1 MAISLADIKN
11 KRKKIDT
18 ITNNIVDV
26 ESPTVTSPK
35 RTINIAD
42 VKSGKVKLT
51 SIIEEQDNIGG
62 QELANKIM
70 GIVKDTAKTTSDAL
84 TTKQNKVENNIPKQK
99 TQEEILS
106 DLKNS
111 NTNQINQEGYT
122 DTGKKF
128 GDYYYHEYKT
138 KGQYK
143 IYSKDNQ
150 YYYYDEQNKK
160 YVPFT
165 GRESWMT
172 TKEDDE
178 KAYQEAV
185 KAGYKDNSIKDKDG
199 NYLSMENQLK
209 LDTTDLTDEERK
221 QYTEDLF
228 RQQKNKEEENAVQY
242 GGPGLKGS
250 ISELQRMGKNIQ
262 ENLIEPIGRSA
273 ENYQYGELN
282 RQLGLEAYKEMM
294 GEKNNLKEVQGK
306 LYKYQKF
313 NEDIISSQNIIDQNT
328 QNLPNQVSGMVEGIK
343 GAGVLGTLGAI
354 GGGLVGAVTT
364 KTPQGA
370 LVGAEKGA
378 KLLGGAGYT
387 GAQAKS
393 TYELEAGY
401 AYQAMIEMGV
411 PKEIAK
417 EEAQKVGTTNAVI
430 ESGETLLDMIT
441 MGKASQITS
450 KIGEGLA
457 KKYGLE
463 TVRNWAKKGVGSY
476 LTNIASEGAE
486 EALQEYSSIQGEKR
500 ATKKAGIQ
508 RDDSADL
515 ERIKS
520 SAIAGAFGGAVGGAV
535 TRPAGIITNRA
546 TNNIINNVSNKVS
559 KNRSTSA
566 LTQSPITN
574 NQNNLNST
582 TQSSIESTVNSFNLG
597 KNIQTEKTD
606 QTLKQS
612 AKKYNIDINNDTIK
626 SIDKTLSQR
635 GIKAKFDNSVFIN
648 SNENAFWQVNKDGS
662 REVVFNPNAQTNDVL
677 ENVAIHELYHDIS
690 NSKNGQQLQK
700 ELLDFAK
707 TKEGYDE
714 ARQSLE
720 QLYSSKYDPN
730 SDQFKTLVDEEA
742 VASIL
747 GEKLGNQEFV
757 SSLTVEK
764 PSVAK
769 SVYNW
774 VVDKLNKLNKLTG
787 YKSEKLF
794 WKDIKNKFDSAYR
807 DNTVN
812 RNTFNKLFSIQTD
825 SNGNQFVNVDTDQ
838 HLFDGKSIS
847 EQNKIAKKYI
857 LDNFRKNGL
866 MINDSYINVTSK
878 TANEYT
884 HPRNQLPMGTK
895 SAKMRSSTEL
905 DNLLKISKYQYSR
918 KDDGRHPFA
927 KDGWDYYETIF
938 NVDGKMFKGLI
949 NIGKSGNKKTLYD
962 ITQIKRISQNR
973 STSANAFTT
982 SLANSTTNNISDSKQ
997 NVKSDTKYSMQNS
1010 EINAQDVDK
1019 AREKFR
1025 NYVDK
1030 NGFDETAKELQRKY
1044 NRLQTE
1050 YHKQTTN
1057 VNTTTNT
1064 KDTLS
1069 KSVDDIVSDVKN
1081 TMRQDVIDEQYI
1093 DELVFSSKYYKDNYI
1108 DAEEANLNKL
1118 GMTEEEADNHNQK
1131 LYDKVFG
1138 KVEEKL
1144 QKEGISRRYDK
1155 KHDRNVYDT
1164 QELAKKGYDEL
1175 LDYLDDKN
1183 VNYEVSKSTEAG
1195 YVPSIYIKDTDGN
1208 TIYRIANHDN
1218 GRIDDFDM
1226 TYNDAYNTLF
1236 SDKDY
1241 ANWKENIIPKIEK
1254 EIGSLNNQDT
1264 KYSLSNTDNMGRRL
1278 SKEQQEFFKDSKVRD
1293 ENGNLQ
1299 VMYHGTKNGGFT
1311 VFDINKSKSS
1321 GNYGT
1326 GFYFASTKSYSS
1338 DYVDN
1343 SSNSK
1348 MYEVY
1353 LNITEPVDA
1362 INKSRTLSN
1371 EQVRKLVETVAK
1383 NEDYGIE
1390 NYGYNATVDSVTNDL
1405 IQHNNDFEILLD
1417 LNIASVGDFVKL
1429 VELSNKVLG
1438 TTFDGIITP
1447 TETIAFYP
1455 EQIKNVDNL
1464 NPTNNEDI
1472 RYSQNNNEWQNFV
1485 DKNFKN
1491 EGTGHTLSQV
1501 KTNRTLNPAEIANL
1515 TKEDA
1520 STTPKLPNVPA
1531 QKGDKQS
1538 KFTKNI
1544 AEKTKMLTEE
1554 NRMKLS
1560 TEDDISYYKG
1570 ITNKQSLDEAY
1581 SRLNDGGSGETLSWL
1596 SRNSFD
1602 KNGKLKQKPTA
1613 TDVAEGWILL
1623 KQYQDA
1629 GDYDSMV
1636 QVAKVMRQM
1645 GTEAGQAVQA
1655 YNIMSRLTPE
1665 GMVKYAQSE
1674 LDEAYN
1680 RMIKNKTKQWIDK
1693 NRDKFTLTPDETAY
1707 IVDKIKEASQLP
1719 DGYDKKVKLAQIQSL
1734 ISNKLPP
1741 ARGAGIKAW
1750 MRISM
1755 LFNAKTQIRNIMG
1768 NAVITPVNAIS
1779 DTFSAL
1785 VDRQVAK
1792 KTGVRTT
1799 GVPNVKNY
1807 AKGFKK
1813 GLYESYNDFKLDI
1826 NTRDMQG
1833 NRFEIGE
1840 GKSFSNRNKIGKALN
1855 QTDRVLS
1862 FMLDAGDRPFYEATF
1877 INSINNQ
1884 KILNNTDT
1892 VTQDMIDIATTEALQ
1907 RTWQDNNEYTKFV
1920 LNTRRGLNKAN
1931 IKGYGIGD
1939 ALIPFAKTPAN
1950 LTKALV
1956 DYSPAGLVTTLVE
1969 GNKLKNAIETGSF
1982 TPQMQHKFVQNL
1994 GKATAGS
2001 LLYMLG
2007 YVLTKNGI
2015 TTGANDDDKD
2025 IADFMKNTLGIQPYS
2040 IRIGNHSFTYD
2051 WAQPVAAPFAITAD
2065 LQKKSEETDVLNKI
2079 LSTIDTGANL
2089 ILQQSFMESIQNVL
2103 TNSDGV
2109 TSGIMQ
2115 QVLDLPSR
2123 AVPTFIKQINDMID
2137 TTQRTS
2143 YESDEPIE
2151 TAKNKVKNK
2160 IPGLSKDLAPSRD
2173 SLGREIKKYGGDV
2186 NIFNVFFNPA
2196 NTSKGKVSESAKEIY
2211 KIYQETGDKTIM
2223 PRVAPYSI
2231 MNGGEKVSLTSKER
2245 SEFQKI
2251 SGQIVEKNVKEL
2263 VKTSK
2268 YKKLDDSYK
2277 AEAIKGI
2284 VDYSYNYAKSEIL
2297 DQPISR
2303 NFKKAY
2309 EYTQKGGALYDF
2321 YADKVYKNSKEK

>member
-11 KRKKIDT
+11 KRKKIDP

-84 TTKQNKVENNIPKQK
+84 KVEKSKVNTELPKQSAINKTVNTPNEFNKKESKSTRYNPINQQKKAKVGDKTPVNFDISKYKDKSKQEDTTKIKYKDGKPVRVKNEEEGLLPTIHNGLIMLGKGALGLGESIVDTGLQIGTSKYNPFMYLLDESTRKDSQK
-99 TQEEILS
+99 LAKEMIKEDATGILMDKLGYNQILS
-106 DLKNS
+106 NGKTLQEQLDSKSFVKSDNFSGQVLESVGNMLPSIMLGGLGTGSAGASTLMGINSYGSGIDEAYNEGANRKEANLYGLGSAALETATEYITGGVPGISKFSKIGLDNVAEAGLK
-111 NTNQINQEGYT
+111 
-122 DTGKKF
+122 
-128 GDYYYHEYKT
+128 
-138 KGQYK
+138 K
-143 IYSKDNQ
+143 IP
-150 YYYYDEQNKK
+150 NKIA
-160 YVPFT
+160 
-165 GRESWMT
+165 REAT
-172 TKEDDE
+172 RI
-178 KAYQEAV
+178 
-185 KAGYKDNSIKDKDG
+185 GYK
-199 NYLSMENQLK
+199 
-209 LDTTDLTDEERK
+209 
-221 QYTEDLF
+221 
-228 RQQKNKEEENAVQY
+228 AV
-242 GGPGLKGS
+242 G
-250 ISELQRMGKNIQ
+250 
-262 ENLIEPIGRSA
+262 
-273 ENYQYGELN
+273 
-282 RQLGLEAYKEMM
+282 
-294 GEKNNLKEVQGK
+294 
-306 LYKYQKF
+306 
-313 NEDIISSQNIIDQNT
+313 
-328 QNLPNQVSGMVEGIK
+328 EGIEE
-343 GAGVLGTLGAI
+343 GV
-354 GGGLVGAVTT
+354 
-364 KTPQGA
+364 
-370 LVGAEKGA
+370 
-378 KLLGGAGYT
+378 
-387 GAQAKS
+387 S
-393 TYELEAGY
+393 
-401 AYQAMIEMGV
+401 
-411 PKEIAK
+411 EIAK
-417 EEAQKVGTTNAVI
+417 PYLKNA
-430 ESGETLLDMIT
+430 TY
-441 MGKASQITS
+441 S
-450 KIGEGLA
+450 K
-457 KKYGLE
+457 
-463 TVRNWAKKGVGSY
+463 
-476 LTNIASEGAE
+476 
-486 EALQEYSSIQGEKR
+486 GEKIDWNQVKN
-500 ATKKAGIQ
+500 ATLMGATSGLILNSPADFYNMNQAIKEQVNTKRNRVNENVQTI
-508 RDDSADL
+508 DSNENAPIYSQDSL
-515 ERIKS
+515 
-520 SAIAGAFGGAVGGAV
+520 V
-535 TRPAGIITNRA
+535 
-546 TNNIINNVSNKVS
+546 NNPKINNQASD
-559 KNRSTSA
+559 
-566 LTQSPITN
+566 ID
-574 NQNNLNST
+574 
-582 TQSSIESTVNSFNLG
+582 F
-597 KNIQTEKTD
+597 
-606 QTLKQS
+606 KQS
-612 AKKYNIDINNDTIK
+612 ARNYNIDVNNETIN

-747 GEKLGNQEFV
+747 GKKLGNQEFV
-757 SSLTVEK
+757 NSLTVEK

-794 WKDIKNKFDSAYR
+794 WKDVKNKFDSAYR
-807 DNTVN
+807 NKEQYIGNSNNRTRFHINQNLSKNIDNVLTNIKERNPVKLRDYTPDVLVKNGIKNLPMYENPSHIRKNILTKEEAKNIGLSVN
-812 RNTFNKLFSIQTD
+812 SKDHYHGLGKEIYIKAIDSLDDPRVIFKNKNNKDYLILTMVKDKNNNNVIVPIEIETKTDVNKVSID
-825 SNGNQFVNVDTDQ
+825 INRV
-838 HLFDGKSIS
+838 KSIYGYNKTFPNLNQYIKYNIKNS
-847 EQNKIAKKYI
+847 SLVKIYEQKKQSTNIASQSA
-857 LDNFRKNGL
+857 F
-866 MINDSYINVTSK
+866 SK
-878 TANEYT
+878 
-884 HPRNQLPMGTK
+884 
-895 SAKMRSSTEL
+895 
-905 DNLLKISKYQYSR
+905 
-918 KDDGRHPFA
+918 
-927 KDGWDYYETIF
+927 
-938 NVDGKMFKGLI
+938 
-949 NIGKSGNKKTLYD
+949 
-962 ITQIKRISQNR
+962 
-973 STSANAFTT
+973 
-982 SLANSTTNNISDSKQ
+982 NNISDSNQ
-997 NVKSDTKYSMQNS
+997 NVKSDTRYSMQHS
-1010 EINAQDVDK
+1010 EINA
-1019 AREKFR
+1019 
-1025 NYVDK
+1025 
-1030 NGFDETAKELQRKY
+1030 
-1044 NRLQTE
+1044 
-1050 YHKQTTN
+1050 
-1057 VNTTTNT
+1057 
-1064 KDTLS
+1064 
-1069 KSVDDIVSDVKN
+1069 
-1081 TMRQDVIDEQYI
+1081 
-1093 DELVFSSKYYKDNYI
+1093 
-1108 DAEEANLNKL
+1108 
-1118 GMTEEEADNHNQK
+1118 
-1131 LYDKVFG
+1131 
-1138 KVEEKL
+1138 
-1144 QKEGISRRYDK
+1144 
-1155 KHDRNVYDT
+1155 
-1164 QELAKKGYDEL
+1164 
-1175 LDYLDDKN
+1175 
-1183 VNYEVSKSTEAG
+1183 
-1195 YVPSIYIKDTDGN
+1195 
-1208 TIYRIANHDN
+1208 
-1218 GRIDDFDM
+1218 
-1226 TYNDAYNTLF
+1226 
-1236 SDKDY
+1236 
-1241 ANWKENIIPKIEK
+1241 
-1254 EIGSLNNQDT
+1254 
-1264 KYSLSNTDNMGRRL
+1264 
-1278 SKEQQEFFKDSKVRD
+1278 
-1293 ENGNLQ
+1293 
-1299 VMYHGTKNGGFT
+1299 
-1311 VFDINKSKSS
+1311 
-1321 GNYGT
+1321 
-1326 GFYFASTKSYSS
+1326 
-1338 DYVDN
+1338 
-1343 SSNSK
+1343 
-1348 MYEVY
+1348 
-1353 LNITEPVDA
+1353 
-1362 INKSRTLSN
+1362 
-1371 EQVRKLVETVAK
+1371 
-1383 NEDYGIE
+1383 
-1390 NYGYNATVDSVTNDL
+1390 
-1405 IQHNNDFEILLD
+1405 
-1417 LNIASVGDFVKL
+1417 
-1429 VELSNKVLG
+1429 
-1438 TTFDGIITP
+1438 
-1447 TETIAFYP
+1447 
-1455 EQIKNVDNL
+1455 
-1464 NPTNNEDI
+1464 
-1472 RYSQNNNEWQNFV
+1472 QNNNEWQNFV

-1501 KTNRTLNPAEIANL
+1501 KTNRTLNPTEIANL

-1544 AEKTKMLTEE
+1544 TEKTKMLTEE

-1560 TEDDISYYKG
+1560 TEDDVSYYKG

-1581 SRLNDGGSGETLSWL
+1581 SRLTDGGSGETLSWL

-1680 RMIKNKTKQWIDK
+1680 RMVKNKTKQWIDK

-1969 GNKLKNAIETGSF
+1969 GKKLKNAIETGSF

-2007 YVLTKNGI
+2007 YVLAKNGI

-2051 WAQPVAAPFAITAD
+2051 WAQPVSAPFAIMAD
-2065 LQKKSEETDVLNKI
+2065 LQKKSEETDTLNKI

-2186 NIFNVFFNPA
+2186 NVFNVFFNPA

-2263 VKTSK
+2263 AKTSK

-2297 DQPISR
+2297 DQPISQ

-2321 YADKVYKNSKEK
+2321 YADKVYKKSKEK

>member
-1 MAISLADIKN
+1 MVKDKNNNNVIVPIEIETKTDVNKVSIDINRVKSIYGYNKTFPNLNQYIKYNIKN
-11 KRKKIDT
+11 SSL
-18 ITNNIVDV
+18 V
-26 ESPTVTSPK
+26 
-35 RTINIAD
+35 
-42 VKSGKVKLT
+42 
-51 SIIEEQDNIGG
+51 
-62 QELANKIM
+62 
-70 GIVKDTAKTTSDAL
+70 
-84 TTKQNKVENNIPKQK
+84 
-99 TQEEILS
+99 
-106 DLKNS
+106 
-111 NTNQINQEGYT
+111 
-122 DTGKKF
+122 
-128 GDYYYHEYKT
+128 
-138 KGQYK
+138 K
-143 IYSKDNQ
+143 IY
-150 YYYYDEQNKK
+150 EQKK
-160 YVPFT
+160 Q
-165 GRESWMT
+165 S
-172 TKEDDE
+172 
-178 KAYQEAV
+178 
-185 KAGYKDNSIKDKDG
+185 
-199 NYLSMENQLK
+199 
-209 LDTTDLTDEERK
+209 
-221 QYTEDLF
+221 
-228 RQQKNKEEENAVQY
+228 
-242 GGPGLKGS
+242 
-250 ISELQRMGKNIQ
+250 
-262 ENLIEPIGRSA
+262 
-273 ENYQYGELN
+273 
-282 RQLGLEAYKEMM
+282 
-294 GEKNNLKEVQGK
+294 
-306 LYKYQKF
+306 
-313 NEDIISSQNIIDQNT
+313 
-328 QNLPNQVSGMVEGIK
+328 
-343 GAGVLGTLGAI
+343 
-354 GGGLVGAVTT
+354 
-364 KTPQGA
+364 
-370 LVGAEKGA
+370 
-378 KLLGGAGYT
+378 
-387 GAQAKS
+387 
-393 TYELEAGY
+393 
-401 AYQAMIEMGV
+401 
-411 PKEIAK
+411 
-417 EEAQKVGTTNAVI
+417 
-430 ESGETLLDMIT
+430 
-441 MGKASQITS
+441 
-450 KIGEGLA
+450 
-457 KKYGLE
+457 
-463 TVRNWAKKGVGSY
+463 
-476 LTNIASEGAE
+476 TNIAS
-486 EALQEYSSIQGEKR
+486 
-500 ATKKAGIQ
+500 
-508 RDDSADL
+508 
-515 ERIKS
+515 
-520 SAIAGAFGGAVGGAV
+520 
-535 TRPAGIITNRA
+535 
-546 TNNIINNVSNKVS
+546 
-559 KNRSTSA
+559 
-566 LTQSPITN
+566 
-574 NQNNLNST
+574 
-582 TQSSIESTVNSFNLG
+582 
-597 KNIQTEKTD
+597 
-606 QTLKQS
+606 QS
-612 AKKYNIDINNDTIK
+612 A
-626 SIDKTLSQR
+626 
-635 GIKAKFDNSVFIN
+635 F
-648 SNENAFWQVNKDGS
+648 
-662 REVVFNPNAQTNDVL
+662 
-677 ENVAIHELYHDIS
+677 
-690 NSKNGQQLQK
+690 SK
-700 ELLDFAK
+700 
-707 TKEGYDE
+707 
-714 ARQSLE
+714 
-720 QLYSSKYDPN
+720 
-730 SDQFKTLVDEEA
+730 
-742 VASIL
+742 
-747 GEKLGNQEFV
+747 
-757 SSLTVEK
+757 
-764 PSVAK
+764 
-769 SVYNW
+769 
-774 VVDKLNKLNKLTG
+774 
-787 YKSEKLF
+787 
-794 WKDIKNKFDSAYR
+794 
-807 DNTVN
+807 
-812 RNTFNKLFSIQTD
+812 
-825 SNGNQFVNVDTDQ
+825 
-838 HLFDGKSIS
+838 
-847 EQNKIAKKYI
+847 
-857 LDNFRKNGL
+857 
-866 MINDSYINVTSK
+866 
-878 TANEYT
+878 
-884 HPRNQLPMGTK
+884 
-895 SAKMRSSTEL
+895 
-905 DNLLKISKYQYSR
+905 
-918 KDDGRHPFA
+918 
-927 KDGWDYYETIF
+927 
-938 NVDGKMFKGLI
+938 
-949 NIGKSGNKKTLYD
+949 
-962 ITQIKRISQNR
+962 
-973 STSANAFTT
+973 
-982 SLANSTTNNISDSKQ
+982 NNISDSKQ

-1064 KDTLS
+1064 KNTLS
-1069 KSVDDIVSDVKN
+1069 KSVDDIVSDIEN
-1081 TMRQDVIDEQYI
+1081 TMKQDVIDEQYI

-1144 QKEGISRRYDK
+1144 QKEGISRRYDT

-1164 QELAKKGYDEL
+1164 QELAKKGYNEL

-1218 GRIDDFDM
+1218 GYVDDFDM
-1226 TYNDAYNTLF
+1226 VYNDAYNTLF
-1236 SDKDY
+1236 NDKDY
-1241 ANWKENIIPKIEK
+1241 ANWKEKIVPKIEK
-1254 EIGSLNNQDT
+1254 EIGKIS
-1264 KYSLSNTDNMGRRL
+1264 R
-1278 SKEQQEFFKDSKVRD
+1278 KE
-1293 ENGNLQ
+1293 L
-1299 VMYHGTKNGGFT
+1299 
-1311 VFDINKSKSS
+1311 
-1321 GNYGT
+1321 
-1326 GFYFASTKSYSS
+1326 
-1338 DYVDN
+1338 DN
-1343 SSNSK
+1343 SSFSFNK
-1348 MYEVY
+1348 
-1353 LNITEPVDA
+1353 NIKRYDDLLKTNYIEYFRKDNGDVRVNLMDSNNNIVNQLDLVTTTDA
-1362 INKSRTLSN
+1362 IKQFGERLGNQLYNYATDNNQRIDIGNDINNLGLDTDYFMNHRPTESGITADNLINQNVESPMPKDVYDHPEYYFQMNEKYSKESMNAIRKVRGNPDAEITIYRATPGNKINIGDWITLSKTYA
-1371 EQVRKLVETVAK
+1371 E
-1383 NEDYGIE
+1383 
-1390 NYGYNATVDSVTNDL
+1390 
-1405 IQHNNDFEILLD
+1405 QHNQSQFNGKA
-1417 LNIASVGDFVKL
+1417 NIIEKKVKAKDVQFAGDDINEFGYFPN
-1429 VELSNKVLG
+1429 NK
-1438 TTFDGIITP
+1438 
-1447 TETIAFYP
+1447 
-1455 EQIKNVDNL
+1455 K
-1464 NPTNNEDI
+1464 
-1472 RYSQNNNEWQNFV
+1472 YSQNNNEWQTFV
-1485 DKNFKN
+1485 DENFKN

-1501 KTNRTLNPAEIANL
+1501 KTNRTLNPTEIANL

-1520 STTPKLPNVPA
+1520 STTPKLPNAPV

-1544 AEKTKMLTEE
+1544 AEKTKMLTKE

-1560 TEDDISYYKG
+1560 TEDDVSYYKG

-1680 RMIKNKTKQWIDK
+1680 RMVKNKTKQWIDK

-1969 GNKLKNAIETGSF
+1969 GKKLKNAIETGSF

-2007 YVLTKNGI
+2007 YVLAKNGI

-2051 WAQPVAAPFAITAD
+2051 WAQPVSAPFAIMAD
-2065 LQKKSEETDVLNKI
+2065 LQKKSEETDTLNKI

-2109 TSGIMQ
+2109 VSGITQ

-2123 AVPTFIKQINDMID
+2123 AVPTFIKQINDKID

-2263 VKTSK
+2263 AKTSK

-2297 DQPISR
+2297 DQPISK

>member
-1 MAISLADIKN
+1 MAVINILDIKN
-11 KRKKIDT
+11 KRKKIDP

-199 NYLSMENQLK
+199 NYLSIENQLK
-209 LDTTDLTDEERK
+209 LDTTDLTNEERK

-294 GEKNNLKEVQGK
+294 GEKNNLKEIQDK

-566 LTQSPITN
+566 STQSPIVS
-574 NQNNLNST
+574 NQNNLKDV
-582 TQSSIESTVNSFNLG
+582 TQSSIANTVNSFNLG
-597 KNIQTEKTD
+597 KNIQTVKTN
-606 QTLKQS
+606 QTFKQS
-612 AKKYNIDINNDTIK
+612 ARNYNIDVNNETIN
-626 SIDKTLSQR
+626 SIDKMLSQR
-635 GIKAKFDNSVFIN
+635 GIKARFDSNAFIG
-648 SNENAFWQVNKDGS
+648 SNENAFWQLNKDGS
-662 REVVFNPNAQTNDVL
+662 RKVVFNPNAKTNDLL
-677 ENVAIHELYHDIS
+677 ENVAVHELYHDIFK
-690 NSKNGQQLQK
+690 SKDGQNIK
-700 ELLDFAK
+700 DELLDFAK
-707 TKEGYDE
+707 TKEGYNE
-714 ARQSLE
+714 ARKSLE
-720 QLYSSKYDPN
+720 QLYSNKYDPN
-730 SDQFKTLVDEEA
+730 SDEFNAFIDEEA

-747 GEKLGNQEFV
+747 GKKLGNQEFV

-807 DNTVN
+807 NKEQYIGNSNNRTRFHINQNLSKNIDNVLTNIKERNPVKLRDYTPDVLVKNGIKNLPMYENPSHIRKNILKKEEAKNIGLSVN
-812 RNTFNKLFSIQTD
+812 SKDHYHGLGKEIYIKAIDSLDDPRVIFKNKNNKDYLILTMVKDKNNNNVIVPIEIETKTDVNKVSID
-825 SNGNQFVNVDTDQ
+825 INRV
-838 HLFDGKSIS
+838 KSIYGYNKTFPNLNQYIKYNIKNS
-847 EQNKIAKKYI
+847 SLVKIYEQKKQSTNIASQSA
-857 LDNFRKNGL
+857 F
-866 MINDSYINVTSK
+866 SK
-878 TANEYT
+878 
-884 HPRNQLPMGTK
+884 
-895 SAKMRSSTEL
+895 
-905 DNLLKISKYQYSR
+905 
-918 KDDGRHPFA
+918 
-927 KDGWDYYETIF
+927 
-938 NVDGKMFKGLI
+938 
-949 NIGKSGNKKTLYD
+949 
-962 ITQIKRISQNR
+962 
-973 STSANAFTT
+973 
-982 SLANSTTNNISDSKQ
+982 NNISDSNQ
-997 NVKSDTKYSMQNS
+997 NVKSDTRYSMQHS
-1010 EINAQDVDK
+1010 EINA
-1019 AREKFR
+1019 
-1025 NYVDK
+1025 
-1030 NGFDETAKELQRKY
+1030 
-1044 NRLQTE
+1044 
-1050 YHKQTTN
+1050 
-1057 VNTTTNT
+1057 
-1064 KDTLS
+1064 
-1069 KSVDDIVSDVKN
+1069 
-1081 TMRQDVIDEQYI
+1081 
-1093 DELVFSSKYYKDNYI
+1093 
-1108 DAEEANLNKL
+1108 
-1118 GMTEEEADNHNQK
+1118 
-1131 LYDKVFG
+1131 
-1138 KVEEKL
+1138 
-1144 QKEGISRRYDK
+1144 
-1155 KHDRNVYDT
+1155 
-1164 QELAKKGYDEL
+1164 
-1175 LDYLDDKN
+1175 
-1183 VNYEVSKSTEAG
+1183 
-1195 YVPSIYIKDTDGN
+1195 
-1208 TIYRIANHDN
+1208 
-1218 GRIDDFDM
+1218 
-1226 TYNDAYNTLF
+1226 
-1236 SDKDY
+1236 
-1241 ANWKENIIPKIEK
+1241 
-1254 EIGSLNNQDT
+1254 
-1264 KYSLSNTDNMGRRL
+1264 
-1278 SKEQQEFFKDSKVRD
+1278 
-1293 ENGNLQ
+1293 
-1299 VMYHGTKNGGFT
+1299 
-1311 VFDINKSKSS
+1311 
-1321 GNYGT
+1321 
-1326 GFYFASTKSYSS
+1326 
-1338 DYVDN
+1338 
-1343 SSNSK
+1343 
-1348 MYEVY
+1348 
-1353 LNITEPVDA
+1353 
-1362 INKSRTLSN
+1362 
-1371 EQVRKLVETVAK
+1371 
-1383 NEDYGIE
+1383 
-1390 NYGYNATVDSVTNDL
+1390 
-1405 IQHNNDFEILLD
+1405 
-1417 LNIASVGDFVKL
+1417 
-1429 VELSNKVLG
+1429 
-1438 TTFDGIITP
+1438 
-1447 TETIAFYP
+1447 
-1455 EQIKNVDNL
+1455 
-1464 NPTNNEDI
+1464 
-1472 RYSQNNNEWQNFV
+1472 QNNNEWQNFV

-1501 KTNRTLNPAEIANL
+1501 KTNRTLNPTEIANL

-1520 STTPKLPNVPA
+1520 STTPKLPNVPV

-1877 INSINNQ
+1877 INSVNNQ

-1994 GKATAGS
+1994 GKAMAGS
-2001 LLYMLG
+2001 FLYILG
-2007 YVLTKNGI
+2007 YALAKNGI

-2025 IADFMKNTLGIQPYS
+2025 IANFMKNTLGIQPYS
-2040 IRIGNHSFTYD
+2040 IKIGNHSFTYD
-2051 WAQPVAAPFAITAD
+2051 WAQPVSTPFAIMSNYV
-2065 LQKKSEETDVLNKI
+2065 KYSEENPEASV
-2079 LSTIDTGANL
+2079 IDRAINAMNIGTEQL
-2089 ILQQSFMESIQNVL
+2089 LEQSFMESLNTVL
-2103 TNSDGV
+2103 NGNGKTLENLSEA
-2109 TSGIMQ
+2109 I
-2115 QVLDLPSR
+2115 LELPSR

-2137 TTQRTS
+2137 TTQRTP

>member
-1 MAISLADIKN
+1 MAISLLDV
-11 KRKKIDT
+11 KRGSYK
-18 ITNNIVDV
+18 
-26 ESPTVTSPK
+26 PK
-35 RTINIAD
+35 RID
-42 VKSGKVKLT
+42 
-51 SIIEEQDNIGG
+51 EEQDEILG
-62 QELANKIM
+62 QQLANNI
-70 GIVKDTAKTTSDAL
+70 ISTVNNTAKKTSNAL
-84 TTKQNKVENNIPKQK
+84 TVKQSKVNTELPKQQ

-106 DLKNS
+106 DLKNN
-111 NTNQINQEGYT
+111 NTNQINEEGYT

-128 GDYYYHEYKT
+128 GDYYYHDYKT

-143 IYSKDNQ
+143 IYSKNNH
-150 YYYYDEQNKK
+150 YYYYDEKK
-160 YVPFT
+160 QSYIPFT
-165 GRESWMT
+165 GSESWMT

-185 KAGYKDNSIKDKDG
+185 KAGYKDNSIKDKSG

-209 LDTTDLTDEERK
+209 LDTTDLTKEERK

-282 RQLGLEAYKEMM
+282 RQLGIEAYKEMM
-294 GEKNNLKEVQGK
+294 GEKNNLKSVQDK
-306 LYKYQKF
+306 LSKYQKF
-313 NEDIISSQNIIDQNT
+313 NEDIISSQNLIDQNT

-354 GGGLVGAVTT
+354 GGGVAGAVAT

-401 AYQAMIEMGV
+401 AYQAMIDMGV

-441 MGKASQITS
+441 MGKASQITG
-450 KIGEGLA
+450 KISEGLA

-508 RDDSADL
+508 RDNSDDL

-520 SAIAGAFGGAVGGAV
+520 SAIAGAFGGMVSGAV

-546 TNNIINNVSNKVS
+546 TNNIINNVANKVS
-559 KNRSTSA
+559 KNQSIST
-566 LTQSPITN
+566 LTQSPVVS
-574 NQNNLNST
+574 NQNNLKNVAQT
-582 TQSSIESTVNSFNLG
+582 SIANTVNSFNLG
-597 KNIQTEKTD
+597 KNVQTVRTN
-606 QTLKQS
+606 QTFKQS
-612 AKKYNIDINNDTIK
+612 ARNYNIDVNNETIN

-635 GIKAKFDNSVFIN
+635 GIKARFDSNAFIN
-648 SNENAFWQVNKDGS
+648 SNENAFWQLNKDGS
-662 REVVFNPNAQTNDVL
+662 REVVFNPNAKTNDLL
-677 ENVAIHELYHDIS
+677 ENVAVHELYHDIFK
-690 NSKNGQQLQK
+690 SKDGQNIK
-700 ELLDFAK
+700 DELLDFAK
-707 TKEGYDE
+707 TKEGYNE
-714 ARQSLE
+714 ARKSLE
-720 QLYSSKYDPN
+720 QLYSNKYDPN
-730 SDQFKTLVDEEA
+730 SDEFNAFIDEEA

-747 GEKLGNQEFV
+747 GKKLGNQEFV
-757 SSLTVEK
+757 NSLTVEK

-794 WKDIKNKFDSAYR
+794 WKDVKNKFDSAYR
-807 DNTVN
+807 SE
-812 RNTFNKLFSIQTD
+812 FNK
-825 SNGNQFVNVDTDQ
+825 NNVDVLDNDM
-838 HLFDGKSIS
+838 FFSKGKLTSGEDVVVSDDINGSRPSNKMAEKTLKKMLGITYVNNSNNNEIIIS
-847 EQNKIAKKYI
+847 NKDIKKYLNDGYNNYRNAKLKKRI
-857 LDNFRKNGL
+857 AGNYGEVIELAKINSSEPNYKNSKRGKQGYDYYDVNL
-866 MINDSYINVTSK
+866 AYPIKDSYGNVMDYK
-878 TANEYT
+878 YYTA
-884 HPRNQLPMGTK
+884 RLVV
-895 SAKMRSSTEL
+895 
-905 DNLLKISKYQYSR
+905 R
-918 KDDGRHPFA
+918 KDNNSNFA
-927 KDGWDYYETIF
+927 YDLDKFTEKKGAALDKTSLSITT
-938 NVDGKMFKGLI
+938 GKPVSSSF
-949 NIGKSGNKKTLYD
+949 SGNN
-962 ITQIKRISQNR
+962 IP
-973 STSANAFTT
+973 
-982 SLANSTTNNISDSKQ
+982 NSNQ
-997 NVKSDTKYSMQNS
+997 NVKSGISTKYSMQNS
-1010 EINAQDVDK
+1010 EINAQDIGNNSFNKNIKRYDDLLK
-1019 AREKFR
+1019 TNYIEYFR
-1025 NYVDK
+1025 KD
-1030 NGFDETAKELQRKY
+1030 NGDVR
-1044 NRLQTE
+1044 
-1050 YHKQTTN
+1050 
-1057 VNTTTNT
+1057 VNLMDSNNNIVNQLDLVTTTDAIKQFGERLGNQLYNYAT
-1064 KDTLS
+1064 DNNQRIDIGNDINNLGLDTDYFMNHRPTESGITADNLINQNVESPMPKDVYDHPEYYFQMNEKYSKESMNAIRKVRGNPDAEITIYRATPGNKINVGDWITLS
-1069 KSVDDIVSDVKN
+1069 KTYAEQHNQSQFNGKANIIEKKVKAKDVQFAGDDIN
-1081 TMRQDVIDEQYI
+1081 EFGY
-1093 DELVFSSKYYKDNYI
+1093 FPN
-1108 DAEEANLNKL
+1108 NK
-1118 GMTEEEADNHNQK
+1118 
-1131 LYDKVFG
+1131 
-1138 KVEEKL
+1138 
-1144 QKEGISRRYDK
+1144 
-1155 KHDRNVYDT
+1155 
-1164 QELAKKGYDEL
+1164 
-1175 LDYLDDKN
+1175 
-1183 VNYEVSKSTEAG
+1183 
-1195 YVPSIYIKDTDGN
+1195 
-1208 TIYRIANHDN
+1208 
-1218 GRIDDFDM
+1218 
-1226 TYNDAYNTLF
+1226 
-1236 SDKDY
+1236 
-1241 ANWKENIIPKIEK
+1241 
-1254 EIGSLNNQDT
+1254 
-1264 KYSLSNTDNMGRRL
+1264 KYSQSN
-1278 SKEQQEFFKDSKVRD
+1278 
-1293 ENGNLQ
+1293 
-1299 VMYHGTKNGGFT
+1299 
-1311 VFDINKSKSS
+1311 NK
-1321 GNYGT
+1321 
-1326 GFYFASTKSYSS
+1326 
-1338 DYVDN
+1338 
-1343 SSNSK
+1343 
-1348 MYEVY
+1348 
-1353 LNITEPVDA
+1353 
-1362 INKSRTLSN
+1362 
-1371 EQVRKLVETVAK
+1371 
-1383 NEDYGIE
+1383 
-1390 NYGYNATVDSVTNDL
+1390 
-1405 IQHNNDFEILLD
+1405 
-1417 LNIASVGDFVKL
+1417 
-1429 VELSNKVLG
+1429 
-1438 TTFDGIITP
+1438 
-1447 TETIAFYP
+1447 
-1455 EQIKNVDNL
+1455 
-1464 NPTNNEDI
+1464 
-1472 RYSQNNNEWQNFV
+1472 WQNFV

-1491 EGTGHTLSQV
+1491 EGFGHTLSQV
-1501 KTNRTLNPAEIANL
+1501 KTNQTLNPTEIANL

-1520 STTPKLPNVPA
+1520 STTPKLPNVPV

-1544 AEKTKMLTEE
+1544 AEKTKMLTKE

-1560 TEDDISYYKG
+1560 TEDDVSYYKG

-1581 SRLNDGGSGETLSWL
+1581 SRLNAGGSGETLSWL

-1680 RMIKNKTKQWIDK
+1680 QMVKNKTKQWIDK

-1792 KTGVRTT
+1792 KTGIRTT

-1807 AKGFKK
+1807 AMGFKK

-1840 GKSFSNRNKIGKALN
+1840 GKSFNNKTKIGKTLN

-1862 FMLDAGDRPFYEATF
+1862 FMLDAGDRPFYEASF

-1969 GNKLKNAIETGSF
+1969 GKKLKNAIETGSF

-2007 YVLTKNGI
+2007 YALAKQGI
-2015 TTGANDDDKD
+2015 TTGANDEDKD

-2051 WAQPVAAPFAITAD
+2051 WAQPVAAPFAIMAD
-2065 LQKKSEETDVLNKI
+2065 LQKKKEETDTLNKV

-2115 QVLDLPSR
+2115 QILDLPSR
-2123 AVPTFIKQINDMID
+2123 AVPTLVKQINDMID

-2143 YESDEPIE
+2143 YENDEPIK

-2160 IPGLSKDLAPSRD
+2160 VPGLSKDLAPSRD

-2186 NIFNVFFNPA
+2186 NVFNVFLNPA
-2196 NTSKGKVSESAKEIY
+2196 NTSKGKTSESAKEIY
-2211 KIYQETGDKTIM
+2211 KIYQKTGDKTIM

-2231 MNGGEKVSLTSKER
+2231 MNGGEKVNLTSKER

-2251 SGQIVEKNVKEL
+2251 SGQIVEKNIKAL
-2263 VKTSK
+2263 AKTSE
-2268 YKKLDDSYK
+2268 YKKMDQSYK
-2277 AEAIKGI
+2277 AETIKSI
-2284 VDYSYNYAKSEIL
+2284 VDYSYNYAKSKIL
-2297 DQPISR
+2297 KQPISR

-2309 EYTQKGGALYDF
+2309 EYTKKGGALYDF
-2321 YADKVYKNSKEK
+2321 YAEKIYKNSKEK

>member
-1 MAISLADIKN
+1 MAISLADIKT
-11 KRKKIDT
+11 KRKKIDP

-84 TTKQNKVENNIPKQK
+84 KVEKSKVNTELPKQSAINKTVNTPNEFNKKESKSTRYNPINQQKKAKVGDKTPVNFDVSKYKDKSKQEDTTKIKYKDGKPVRVKNEEEGLLPTIHNGLIMLGKGALGLGESIVDTGLQIGTSKYNPFMYLLDESTRKDSQK
-99 TQEEILS
+99 LAEEMIKEDATGILMDKLGYNQILS
-106 DLKNS
+106 NGKTLQEQLDSKSFVKSDNFSGQVLESVGNMLPSIMLGGLGTGSAGASTLMGINSYGSGIDEAYNEGANRKEANLYGLGSTALETATEYITGGVPGISKFSKIGLDNVAEAGLKKIPNKIAREAGRIGYKAVGEGIEEGVSEIAKPYLKNATYS
-111 NTNQINQEGYT
+111 KGEKIDWNQVKNATLMGATSGLILNSPADFYNMNQAIKEQIN
-122 DTGKKF
+122 
-128 GDYYYHEYKT
+128 T
-138 KGQYK
+138 KRNRVNENVQTIDSNENVP
-143 IYSKDNQ
+143 IYSQDSLVDNP
-150 YYYYDEQNKK
+150 K
-160 YVPFT
+160 
-165 GRESWMT
+165 
-172 TKEDDE
+172 
-178 KAYQEAV
+178 
-185 KAGYKDNSIKDKDG
+185 IK
-199 NYLSMENQLK
+199 
-209 LDTTDLTDEERK
+209 
-221 QYTEDLF
+221 
-228 RQQKNKEEENAVQY
+228 
-242 GGPGLKGS
+242 
-250 ISELQRMGKNIQ
+250 
-262 ENLIEPIGRSA
+262 
-273 ENYQYGELN
+273 
-282 RQLGLEAYKEMM
+282 
-294 GEKNNLKEVQGK
+294 
-306 LYKYQKF
+306 
-313 NEDIISSQNIIDQNT
+313 
-328 QNLPNQVSGMVEGIK
+328 NQVS
-343 GAGVLGTLGAI
+343 
-354 GGGLVGAVTT
+354 
-364 KTPQGA
+364 
-370 LVGAEKGA
+370 
-378 KLLGGAGYT
+378 
-387 GAQAKS
+387 
-393 TYELEAGY
+393 
-401 AYQAMIEMGV
+401 
-411 PKEIAK
+411 
-417 EEAQKVGTTNAVI
+417 
-430 ESGETLLDMIT
+430 DM
-441 MGKASQITS
+441 
-450 KIGEGLA
+450 
-457 KKYGLE
+457 
-463 TVRNWAKKGVGSY
+463 
-476 LTNIASEGAE
+476 
-486 EALQEYSSIQGEKR
+486 
-500 ATKKAGIQ
+500 
-508 RDDSADL
+508 D
-515 ERIKS
+515 
-520 SAIAGAFGGAVGGAV
+520 F
-535 TRPAGIITNRA
+535 
-546 TNNIINNVSNKVS
+546 
-559 KNRSTSA
+559 
-566 LTQSPITN
+566 
-574 NQNNLNST
+574 
-582 TQSSIESTVNSFNLG
+582 
-597 KNIQTEKTD
+597 
-606 QTLKQS
+606 KQS
-612 AKKYNIDINNDTIK
+612 ARNYNIDVNNDTIK

-635 GIKAKFDNSVFIN
+635 GIKAKFDSSVFIS

-747 GEKLGNQEFV
+747 GKKLGNQEFV

-807 DNTVN
+807 NKEQYIGNSNNRTRFHINQNLSKNIDNVLTNIKERNPVKLRDYTPDVLVKNGIKNLPMYENPSHIRKNILTKEEAKNIGLSVN
-812 RNTFNKLFSIQTD
+812 SKDHYHGLGKEIYIKAIDSLDNPRVIFKNKNNKDYLILTMVKDKNNNNVIVPIEIETKTDVNKVSID
-825 SNGNQFVNVDTDQ
+825 INRV
-838 HLFDGKSIS
+838 KSIYGYNKTFPNLNQYIKYNIKNS
-847 EQNKIAKKYI
+847 SLVKIYEQKKQSTNIASQSA
-857 LDNFRKNGL
+857 F
-866 MINDSYINVTSK
+866 SK
-878 TANEYT
+878 
-884 HPRNQLPMGTK
+884 
-895 SAKMRSSTEL
+895 
-905 DNLLKISKYQYSR
+905 
-918 KDDGRHPFA
+918 
-927 KDGWDYYETIF
+927 
-938 NVDGKMFKGLI
+938 
-949 NIGKSGNKKTLYD
+949 
-962 ITQIKRISQNR
+962 
-973 STSANAFTT
+973 
-982 SLANSTTNNISDSKQ
+982 NNISDSNQ
-997 NVKSDTKYSMQNS
+997 NVKSDTKYSMQSGEKNTKELDNS
-1010 EINAQDVDK
+1010 SFSFDKNKTLTLEDRVSGNELLDAQDLIQELKD
-1019 AREKFR
+1019 ANAE
-1025 NYVDK
+1025 VDK
-1030 NGFDETAKELQRKY
+1030 NGYVIVYHQTSEGNAKKIQQSGKMI
-1044 NRLQTE
+1044 
-1050 YHKQTTN
+1050 
-1057 VNTTTNT
+1057 
-1064 KDTLS
+1064 S
-1069 KSVDDIVSDVKN
+1069 KERDVFFSTSKEAQQASGRGQVKLKFKIPVEKLLLDDIFSDNADVKIHLNGKESLDVSNYLVSDDS
-1081 TMRQDVIDEQYI
+1081 Q
-1093 DELVFSSKYYKDNYI
+1093 S
-1108 DAEEANLNKL
+1108 
-1118 GMTEEEADNHNQK
+1118 
-1131 LYDKVFG
+1131 
-1138 KVEEKL
+1138 
-1144 QKEGISRRYDK
+1144 
-1155 KHDRNVYDT
+1155 
-1164 QELAKKGYDEL
+1164 
-1175 LDYLDDKN
+1175 
-1183 VNYEVSKSTEAG
+1183 
-1195 YVPSIYIKDTDGN
+1195 
-1208 TIYRIANHDN
+1208 
-1218 GRIDDFDM
+1218 
-1226 TYNDAYNTLF
+1226 
-1236 SDKDY
+1236 
-1241 ANWKENIIPKIEK
+1241 
-1254 EIGSLNNQDT
+1254 T
-1264 KYSLSNTDNMGRRL
+1264 KYSLLNTDNQGRTL
-1278 SKEQQEFFKDSKVRD
+1278 SKGQQEFFKDSKVRD
-1293 ENGNLQ
+1293 KKGNLK
-1299 VMYHGTKNGGFT
+1299 VLYHGTPNEFYRFDYSHIGDNGTALGKGFYLAENINSAKAYATNENGKNGH
-1311 VFDINKSKSS
+1311 VL
-1321 GNYGT
+1321 
-1326 GFYFASTKSYSS
+1326 
-1338 DYVDN
+1338 
-1343 SSNSK
+1343 
-1348 MYEVY
+1348 EVY
-1353 LNITEPVDA
+1353 ANITKPMSLKEKTISRSNFKKFIEA
-1362 INKSRTLSN
+1362 IDKKTNNQFLSGYGD
-1371 EQVRKLVETVAK
+1371 VEY
-1383 NEDYGIE
+1383 E
-1390 NYGYNATVDSVTNDL
+1390 GYNNVLNTALESYDYSDNDVDLIHDVLNTASLSWEEGFRLLKDTLGYDGVINEVKFKSPITGKVESDSVY
-1405 IQHNNDFEILLD
+1405 
-1417 LNIASVGDFVKL
+1417 VP
-1429 VELSNKVLG
+1429 VL
-1438 TTFDGIITP
+1438 
-1447 TETIAFYP
+1447 P
-1455 EQIKNVDNL
+1455 EQIKLVSNKT
-1464 NPTNNEDI
+1464 PTNNEDI
-1472 RYSQNNNEWQNFV
+1472 RYSQSNNKWQNFV
-1485 DKNFKN
+1485 DQNFQT
-1491 EGTGHTLSQV
+1491 EGTGHTLSQL
-1501 KTNRTLNPAEIANL
+1501 KTNKALNPTEIANL
-1515 TKEDA
+1515 AREDA
-1520 STTPKLPNVPA
+1520 STTPNLPDVKVP
-1531 QKGDKQS
+1531 KGDKKS

-1544 AEKTKMLTEE
+1544 SEKTKMLTEE
-1554 NRMKLS
+1554 NRKKLS
-1560 TEDDISYYKG
+1560 QEKDVAFYKG

-1645 GTEAGQAVQA
+1645 GTEAGQTVQA

-1680 RMIKNKTKQWIDK
+1680 QMVKNKTKQWIDK

-1994 GKATAGS
+1994 GKAMAGS
-2001 LLYMLG
+2001 FLYILG
-2007 YVLTKNGI
+2007 YALAKNGI

-2025 IADFMKNTLGIQPYS
+2025 IANFMKNTLGIQPYS
-2040 IRIGNHSFTYD
+2040 IKIGNHSFTYD
-2051 WAQPVAAPFAITAD
+2051 WAQPVSTPFAIMSNYV
-2065 LQKKSEETDVLNKI
+2065 KYSEENPEASV
-2079 LSTIDTGANL
+2079 IDRAINAMNIGTEQL
-2089 ILQQSFMESIQNVL
+2089 LEQSFMESLNTVL
-2103 TNSDGV
+2103 NGNGKTLENLSEA
-2109 TSGIMQ
+2109 I
-2115 QVLDLPSR
+2115 LELPSR

-2263 VKTSK
+2263 AKTSK

-2297 DQPISR
+2297 DQPISK

>member
-1 MAISLADIKN
+1 MNEK
-11 KRKKIDT
+11 
-18 ITNNIVDV
+18 
-26 ESPTVTSPK
+26 
-35 RTINIAD
+35 
-42 VKSGKVKLT
+42 
-51 SIIEEQDNIGG
+51 
-62 QELANKIM
+62 
-70 GIVKDTAKTTSDAL
+70 
-84 TTKQNKVENNIPKQK
+84 
-99 TQEEILS
+99 
-106 DLKNS
+106 
-111 NTNQINQEGYT
+111 
-122 DTGKKF
+122 
-128 GDYYYHEYKT
+128 
-138 KGQYK
+138 
-143 IYSKDNQ
+143 YSK
-150 YYYYDEQNKK
+150 
-160 YVPFT
+160 
-165 GRESWMT
+165 ESMNAIR
-172 TKEDDE
+172 K
-178 KAYQEAV
+178 V
-185 KAGYKDNSIKDKDG
+185 RG
-199 NYLSMENQLK
+199 NP
-209 LDTTDLTDEERK
+209 D
-221 QYTEDLF
+221 
-228 RQQKNKEEENAVQY
+228 
-242 GGPGLKGS
+242 
-250 ISELQRMGKNIQ
+250 
-262 ENLIEPIGRSA
+262 A
-273 ENYQYGELN
+273 E
-282 RQLGLEAYKEMM
+282 
-294 GEKNNLKEVQGK
+294 
-306 LYKYQKF
+306 
-313 NEDIISSQNIIDQNT
+313 
-328 QNLPNQVSGMVEGIK
+328 
-343 GAGVLGTLGAI
+343 
-354 GGGLVGAVTT
+354 
-364 KTPQGA
+364 
-370 LVGAEKGA
+370 
-378 KLLGGAGYT
+378 
-387 GAQAKS
+387 
-393 TYELEAGY
+393 
-401 AYQAMIEMGV
+401 
-411 PKEIAK
+411 
-417 EEAQKVGTTNAVI
+417 
-430 ESGETLLDMIT
+430 IT
-441 MGKASQITS
+441 I
-450 KIGEGLA
+450 
-457 KKYGLE
+457 Y
-463 TVRNWAKKGVGSY
+463 
-476 LTNIASEGAE
+476 
-486 EALQEYSSIQGEKR
+486 R
-500 ATKKAGIQ
+500 ATPG
-508 RDDSADL
+508 
-515 ERIKS
+515 
-520 SAIAGAFGGAVGGAV
+520 
-535 TRPAGIITNRA
+535 
-546 TNNIINNVSNKVS
+546 NK
-559 KNRSTSA
+559 
-566 LTQSPITN
+566 
-574 NQNNLNST
+574 
-582 TQSSIESTVNSFNLG
+582 
-597 KNIQTEKTD
+597 
-606 QTLKQS
+606 
-612 AKKYNIDINNDTIK
+612 
-626 SIDKTLSQR
+626 
-635 GIKAKFDNSVFIN
+635 
-648 SNENAFWQVNKDGS
+648 
-662 REVVFNPNAQTNDVL
+662 
-677 ENVAIHELYHDIS
+677 
-690 NSKNGQQLQK
+690 
-700 ELLDFAK
+700 
-707 TKEGYDE
+707 
-714 ARQSLE
+714 
-720 QLYSSKYDPN
+720 
-730 SDQFKTLVDEEA
+730 
-742 VASIL
+742 
-747 GEKLGNQEFV
+747 
-757 SSLTVEK
+757 
-764 PSVAK
+764 
-769 SVYNW
+769 
-774 VVDKLNKLNKLTG
+774 
-787 YKSEKLF
+787 
-794 WKDIKNKFDSAYR
+794 
-807 DNTVN
+807 
-812 RNTFNKLFSIQTD
+812 
-825 SNGNQFVNVDTDQ
+825 
-838 HLFDGKSIS
+838 
-847 EQNKIAKKYI
+847 
-857 LDNFRKNGL
+857 
-866 MINDSYINVTSK
+866 
-878 TANEYT
+878 
-884 HPRNQLPMGTK
+884 
-895 SAKMRSSTEL
+895 
-905 DNLLKISKYQYSR
+905 
-918 KDDGRHPFA
+918 
-927 KDGWDYYETIF
+927 
-938 NVDGKMFKGLI
+938 I
-949 NIGKSGNKKTLYD
+949 NIGD
-962 ITQIKRISQNR
+962 WI
-973 STSANAFTT
+973 
-982 SLANSTTNNISDSKQ
+982 
-997 NVKSDTKYSMQNS
+997 
-1010 EINAQDVDK
+1010 
-1019 AREKFR
+1019 
-1025 NYVDK
+1025 
-1030 NGFDETAKELQRKY
+1030 
-1044 NRLQTE
+1044 
-1050 YHKQTTN
+1050 
-1057 VNTTTNT
+1057 
-1064 KDTLS
+1064 TLS
-1069 KSVDDIVSDVKN
+1069 KTYAEQHNQSQFNGKANIIEKKVKAKDVQFAGDDIN
-1081 TMRQDVIDEQYI
+1081 EFGY
-1093 DELVFSSKYYKDNYI
+1093 FPN
-1108 DAEEANLNKL
+1108 NK
-1118 GMTEEEADNHNQK
+1118 K
-1131 LYDKVFG
+1131 
-1138 KVEEKL
+1138 
-1144 QKEGISRRYDK
+1144 
-1155 KHDRNVYDT
+1155 
-1164 QELAKKGYDEL
+1164 
-1175 LDYLDDKN
+1175 
-1183 VNYEVSKSTEAG
+1183 
-1195 YVPSIYIKDTDGN
+1195 
-1208 TIYRIANHDN
+1208 
-1218 GRIDDFDM
+1218 
-1226 TYNDAYNTLF
+1226 
-1236 SDKDY
+1236 
-1241 ANWKENIIPKIEK
+1241 
-1254 EIGSLNNQDT
+1254 
-1264 KYSLSNTDNMGRRL
+1264 
-1278 SKEQQEFFKDSKVRD
+1278 
-1293 ENGNLQ
+1293 
-1299 VMYHGTKNGGFT
+1299 
-1311 VFDINKSKSS
+1311 
-1321 GNYGT
+1321 
-1326 GFYFASTKSYSS
+1326 
-1338 DYVDN
+1338 
-1343 SSNSK
+1343 
-1348 MYEVY
+1348 
-1353 LNITEPVDA
+1353 
-1362 INKSRTLSN
+1362 
-1371 EQVRKLVETVAK
+1371 
-1383 NEDYGIE
+1383 
-1390 NYGYNATVDSVTNDL
+1390 
-1405 IQHNNDFEILLD
+1405 
-1417 LNIASVGDFVKL
+1417 
-1429 VELSNKVLG
+1429 
-1438 TTFDGIITP
+1438 
-1447 TETIAFYP
+1447 
-1455 EQIKNVDNL
+1455 
-1464 NPTNNEDI
+1464 
-1472 RYSQNNNEWQNFV
+1472 YSQNNNEWQTFV
-1485 DKNFKN
+1485 DENFKN

-1501 KTNRTLNPAEIANL
+1501 KTNRTLNPTEIANL

-1520 STTPKLPNVPA
+1520 STTPKLPNAPV

-1544 AEKTKMLTEE
+1544 AEKTKMLTKE

-1560 TEDDISYYKG
+1560 TEDDVSYYKG

-1680 RMIKNKTKQWIDK
+1680 RMVKNKTKQWIDK

-1969 GNKLKNAIETGSF
+1969 GKKLKNAIETGSF

-2007 YVLTKNGI
+2007 YVLAKNGI

-2051 WAQPVAAPFAITAD
+2051 WAQPVSAPFAIMAD
-2065 LQKKSEETDVLNKI
+2065 LQKKSEETDTLNKI

-2109 TSGIMQ
+2109 VSGITQ

-2123 AVPTFIKQINDMID
+2123 AVPTFIKQINDKID

-2263 VKTSK
+2263 AKTSK

-2297 DQPISR
+2297 DQPISK

>member
-1 MAISLADIKN
+1 MAISLLDV
-11 KRKKIDT
+11 KRGSYK
-18 ITNNIVDV
+18 
-26 ESPTVTSPK
+26 PK
-35 RTINIAD
+35 RID
-42 VKSGKVKLT
+42 
-51 SIIEEQDNIGG
+51 EEQDGILG
-62 QELANKIM
+62 QQLANNI
-70 GIVKDTAKTTSDAL
+70 ISTVNNTAKKTSNAL
-84 TTKQNKVENNIPKQK
+84 TVKQSKVNTELPKQQ

-106 DLKNS
+106 DLKNN
-111 NTNQINQEGYT
+111 NTNQINEEGYT

-128 GDYYYHEYKT
+128 GDYYYHDYKT

-143 IYSKDNQ
+143 IYSKNNH
-150 YYYYDEQNKK
+150 YYYYDEKK
-160 YVPFT
+160 QSYIPFT

-185 KAGYKDNSIKDKDG
+185 EAGYKDNSIKDKSG

-209 LDTTDLTDEERK
+209 LDTTDLTKEERK

-282 RQLGLEAYKEMM
+282 RQLGIEAYKEMM
-294 GEKNNLKEVQGK
+294 GEKNNLKSVQDK
-306 LYKYQKF
+306 LSKYQKF
-313 NEDIISSQNIIDQNT
+313 NEDIISSQNLIDQNT

-354 GGGLVGAVTT
+354 GGGVAGAVAT

-401 AYQAMIEMGV
+401 AYQAMIDMGV

-441 MGKASQITS
+441 MGKASQITG
-450 KIGEGLA
+450 KISEGLA

-508 RDDSADL
+508 RDDSDDL
-515 ERIKS
+515 DRIKS
-520 SAIAGAFGGAVGGAV
+520 SAIAGAFGGMVSGTV

-546 TNNIINNVSNKVS
+546 TSNLINNVSNKVS
-559 KNRSTSA
+559 KKQSIST
-566 LTQSPITN
+566 LTQSPIVS
-574 NQNNLNST
+574 NQNNLKDV
-582 TQSSIESTVNSFNLG
+582 TQSSIANTVNSFNLG
-597 KNIQTEKTD
+597 KNVQTVKTN
-606 QTLKQS
+606 QTFKQS
-612 AKKYNIDINNDTIK
+612 ARNYNIDVNNETIN

-635 GIKAKFDNSVFIN
+635 GIKARFDSNAFIG
-648 SNENAFWQVNKDGS
+648 SNENAFWQLNKDGS
-662 REVVFNPNAQTNDVL
+662 REVVFNPNAKTNDLL
-677 ENVAIHELYHDIS
+677 ENVAVHELYHDIFK
-690 NSKNGQQLQK
+690 SKDGQNIK
-700 ELLDFAK
+700 DELLDFAK
-707 TKEGYDE
+707 TKEGYNE
-714 ARQSLE
+714 ARKSLE
-720 QLYSSKYDPN
+720 QLYSNKYDPN
-730 SDQFKTLVDEEA
+730 SDEFNAFIDEEA

-747 GEKLGNQEFV
+747 GKKLGNQEFV
-757 SSLTVEK
+757 NSLTVEK

-807 DNTVN
+807 SE
-812 RNTFNKLFSIQTD
+812 FNK
-825 SNGNQFVNVDTDQ
+825 N
-838 HLFDGKSIS
+838 
-847 EQNKIAKKYI
+847 
-857 LDNFRKNGL
+857 
-866 MINDSYINVTSK
+866 
-878 TANEYT
+878 
-884 HPRNQLPMGTK
+884 
-895 SAKMRSSTEL
+895 
-905 DNLLKISKYQYSR
+905 
-918 KDDGRHPFA
+918 
-927 KDGWDYYETIF
+927 
-938 NVDGKMFKGLI
+938 NVDGLDNDMFFSKGKLTSGENVVVSDDINGSRPSNKMAEKTLKKMLGITYVNNSNNNEIIISNKDIKKYLNDGYNNYRNAKLKKRIAGNYGEVIELAKINSSEPNYKNSKRGKQGYDYYDVNLAYPIKDSYGNVTDYKYYTARLVVRKDNNSNFAYDLDKFTEKKGAALDKTSLSI
-949 NIGKSGNKKTLYD
+949 TTGKPVSSSFSGNN
-962 ITQIKRISQNR
+962 IP
-973 STSANAFTT
+973 
-982 SLANSTTNNISDSKQ
+982 NSNQ
-997 NVKSDTKYSMQNS
+997 NVKSGISTKYSMQNS
-1010 EINAQDVDK
+1010 EINAQDIGNNSFNKNIKRYDDLLK
-1019 AREKFR
+1019 TNYIEYFR
-1025 NYVDK
+1025 KD
-1030 NGFDETAKELQRKY
+1030 NGDVR
-1044 NRLQTE
+1044 
-1050 YHKQTTN
+1050 
-1057 VNTTTNT
+1057 VNLMDSNNNIVNQLDLVTTTDAIKQFGERLGNQLYNYAT
-1064 KDTLS
+1064 DNNQRIDIGNDINNLGLDTDYFMNHRPTESGITADNLINQNVESPMPKDVYDHPEYYFQMNEKYSKESMNAIRKVRGNPDAEITIYRATPGNKINIGDWITLS
-1069 KSVDDIVSDVKN
+1069 KTYAEQHNQSQFNGKANIIEKKVKAKDVQFAGDDIN
-1081 TMRQDVIDEQYI
+1081 EFGY
-1093 DELVFSSKYYKDNYI
+1093 FPN
-1108 DAEEANLNKL
+1108 NK
-1118 GMTEEEADNHNQK
+1118 K
-1131 LYDKVFG
+1131 
-1138 KVEEKL
+1138 
-1144 QKEGISRRYDK
+1144 
-1155 KHDRNVYDT
+1155 
-1164 QELAKKGYDEL
+1164 
-1175 LDYLDDKN
+1175 
-1183 VNYEVSKSTEAG
+1183 
-1195 YVPSIYIKDTDGN
+1195 
-1208 TIYRIANHDN
+1208 
-1218 GRIDDFDM
+1218 
-1226 TYNDAYNTLF
+1226 
-1236 SDKDY
+1236 
-1241 ANWKENIIPKIEK
+1241 
-1254 EIGSLNNQDT
+1254 
-1264 KYSLSNTDNMGRRL
+1264 
-1278 SKEQQEFFKDSKVRD
+1278 
-1293 ENGNLQ
+1293 
-1299 VMYHGTKNGGFT
+1299 
-1311 VFDINKSKSS
+1311 
-1321 GNYGT
+1321 
-1326 GFYFASTKSYSS
+1326 
-1338 DYVDN
+1338 
-1343 SSNSK
+1343 
-1348 MYEVY
+1348 
-1353 LNITEPVDA
+1353 
-1362 INKSRTLSN
+1362 
-1371 EQVRKLVETVAK
+1371 
-1383 NEDYGIE
+1383 
-1390 NYGYNATVDSVTNDL
+1390 
-1405 IQHNNDFEILLD
+1405 
-1417 LNIASVGDFVKL
+1417 
-1429 VELSNKVLG
+1429 
-1438 TTFDGIITP
+1438 
-1447 TETIAFYP
+1447 
-1455 EQIKNVDNL
+1455 
-1464 NPTNNEDI
+1464 
-1472 RYSQNNNEWQNFV
+1472 YSQNNDEWQNFV
-1485 DKNFKN
+1485 DENFKN

-1501 KTNRTLNPAEIANL
+1501 KTNRTLNPTEIANL

-1520 STTPKLPNVPA
+1520 STTPKLPNVPV

-1544 AEKTKMLTEE
+1544 AEKTKMLTKE

-1560 TEDDISYYKG
+1560 TEDDVSYYKG

-1680 RMIKNKTKQWIDK
+1680 QMVKNKTKQWIDK

-1969 GNKLKNAIETGSF
+1969 GKKLKNAIETGSF

-2007 YVLTKNGI
+2007 YALAKQGI
-2015 TTGANDDDKD
+2015 TTGANDEDKD

-2051 WAQPVAAPFAITAD
+2051 WAQPVAAPFAIMAD
-2065 LQKKSEETDVLNKI
+2065 LQKKKEETDTLNKV

-2123 AVPTFIKQINDMID
+2123 AVPTLVKQINDMID

-2143 YESDEPIE
+2143 YENDEPIK

-2160 IPGLSKDLAPSRD
+2160 VPGLSKDLAPSRD

-2186 NIFNVFFNPA
+2186 NVFNVFLNPA
-2196 NTSKGKVSESAKEIY
+2196 NTSKGKTSESAKEIY

-2231 MNGGEKVSLTSKER
+2231 MNGGEKVNLTSKER

-2251 SGQIVEKNVKEL
+2251 SGQIVEKNIKAL
-2263 VKTSK
+2263 AKTSE
-2268 YKKLDDSYK
+2268 YKKMDQSYK
-2277 AEAIKGI
+2277 AETIKSI
-2284 VDYSYNYAKSEIL
+2284 VDYSYNYAKSKIL
-2297 DQPISR
+2297 KQPISR
-2303 NFKKAY
+2303 NFEKAY
-2309 EYTQKGGALYDF
+2309 EYTKKGGALYDF
-2321 YADKVYKNSKEK
+2321 YAEKIYKKSKEK

>member
-1 MAISLADIKN
+1 MAISLLDV
-11 KRKKIDT
+11 KRGSYK
-18 ITNNIVDV
+18 
-26 ESPTVTSPK
+26 PK
-35 RTINIAD
+35 RID
-42 VKSGKVKLT
+42 
-51 SIIEEQDNIGG
+51 EEQDRILG
-62 QELANKIM
+62 QQLANNI
-70 GIVKDTAKTTSDAL
+70 ISTVNNTAKKTSNAL
-84 TTKQNKVENNIPKQK
+84 TVKQSKVNTELPKQQ

-106 DLKNS
+106 DLKNN
-111 NTNQINQEGYT
+111 NTNQINEEGYT

-128 GDYYYHEYKT
+128 GDYYYHDYKT

-143 IYSKDNQ
+143 IYSKNNH
-150 YYYYDEQNKK
+150 YYYYDEKK
-160 YVPFT
+160 QSYIPFT

-185 KAGYKDNSIKDKDG
+185 EAGYKDNSIKDKSG

-209 LDTTDLTDEERK
+209 LDTTDLTKEERK

-282 RQLGLEAYKEMM
+282 RQLGIEAYKEMM
-294 GEKNNLKEVQGK
+294 GEKNNLKSVQDK
-306 LYKYQKF
+306 LSKYQKF
-313 NEDIISSQNIIDQNT
+313 NEDIISSQNLIDQNT

-354 GGGLVGAVTT
+354 GGGVAGAVAT

-401 AYQAMIEMGV
+401 AYQAMIDMGV

-441 MGKASQITS
+441 MGKASQITG
-450 KIGEGLA
+450 KISEGLA

-508 RDDSADL
+508 RDDSDDL
-515 ERIKS
+515 DRIKS
-520 SAIAGAFGGAVGGAV
+520 SAIAGAFGGMVSGAV

-546 TNNIINNVSNKVS
+546 TNNIINNVANKVS
-559 KNRSTSA
+559 KNQSMST
-566 LTQSPITN
+566 LTQSPVVS
-574 NQNNLNST
+574 NQNNLKNV
-582 TQSSIESTVNSFNLG
+582 TQSSIANTVNSFNLG
-597 KNIQTEKTD
+597 KNVQTVKTN
-606 QTLKQS
+606 QTFKQS
-612 AKKYNIDINNDTIK
+612 ARNYNIDVNNETIN

-635 GIKAKFDNSVFIN
+635 GIKARFDSNAFIN
-648 SNENAFWQVNKDGS
+648 SNENAFWQLNKAGS
-662 REVVFNPNAQTNDVL
+662 REVVFNPNAKTNDLL
-677 ENVAIHELYHDIS
+677 ENVAVHELYHDIFK
-690 NSKNGQQLQK
+690 SKDGQNIK
-700 ELLDFAK
+700 DELLDFAK
-707 TKEGYDE
+707 TKEGYNE
-714 ARQSLE
+714 ARKSLE
-720 QLYSSKYDPN
+720 QLYSNKYDPN
-730 SDQFKTLVDEEA
+730 SDEFNAFIDEEA

-747 GEKLGNQEFV
+747 GKKLGNQEFV
-757 SSLTVEK
+757 NSLTVEK

-774 VVDKLNKLNKLTG
+774 VVDKLNKLNKFTG

-807 DNTVN
+807 NKEQYIGNSNNRTRFHINQNLSKNIDNVLTNIKERNPVKLRDYTPDVLVKNGIKNLPMYENPSHIRKNILTKEEAKNIGLSVN
-812 RNTFNKLFSIQTD
+812 SKDHYHGLGKEIYIKAIDSLDDPRVIFKNKNNKDYLILTMVKDKNNNNVIVPIEIETKTDVNKVSID
-825 SNGNQFVNVDTDQ
+825 INRV
-838 HLFDGKSIS
+838 KSIYGYNKTFPNLNQYIKYNIKNS
-847 EQNKIAKKYI
+847 SLVKVYEQKKQSTNIASQSA
-857 LDNFRKNGL
+857 F
-866 MINDSYINVTSK
+866 SK
-878 TANEYT
+878 
-884 HPRNQLPMGTK
+884 
-895 SAKMRSSTEL
+895 
-905 DNLLKISKYQYSR
+905 
-918 KDDGRHPFA
+918 
-927 KDGWDYYETIF
+927 
-938 NVDGKMFKGLI
+938 
-949 NIGKSGNKKTLYD
+949 
-962 ITQIKRISQNR
+962 
-973 STSANAFTT
+973 
-982 SLANSTTNNISDSKQ
+982 NNISDSNQ

-1010 EINAQDVDK
+1010 EINAQDIGNNSFNKNIKRYDDLLK
-1019 AREKFR
+1019 TNYIEYFR
-1025 NYVDK
+1025 KD
-1030 NGFDETAKELQRKY
+1030 NGDVR
-1044 NRLQTE
+1044 
-1050 YHKQTTN
+1050 
-1057 VNTTTNT
+1057 VNLMDSNNNIVNQLDLVTTTDAIKQFGERLGNQLYNYAT
-1064 KDTLS
+1064 DNNQRIDIGNDINNLGLDTDYFMNHRPTESGITADNLINQNVESPMPKDVYDHPEYYFQMNEKYSKESMNAIRKVRGNPDAEITIYRATPGNKINIGDWITLS
-1069 KSVDDIVSDVKN
+1069 KTYAEQHNQSQFNGKANIIEKKVKAKDVQFAGDDIN
-1081 TMRQDVIDEQYI
+1081 EFGY
-1093 DELVFSSKYYKDNYI
+1093 FPN
-1108 DAEEANLNKL
+1108 NK
-1118 GMTEEEADNHNQK
+1118 
-1131 LYDKVFG
+1131 
-1138 KVEEKL
+1138 
-1144 QKEGISRRYDK
+1144 
-1155 KHDRNVYDT
+1155 
-1164 QELAKKGYDEL
+1164 
-1175 LDYLDDKN
+1175 
-1183 VNYEVSKSTEAG
+1183 
-1195 YVPSIYIKDTDGN
+1195 
-1208 TIYRIANHDN
+1208 
-1218 GRIDDFDM
+1218 
-1226 TYNDAYNTLF
+1226 
-1236 SDKDY
+1236 
-1241 ANWKENIIPKIEK
+1241 
-1254 EIGSLNNQDT
+1254 
-1264 KYSLSNTDNMGRRL
+1264 KYSQS
-1278 SKEQQEFFKDSKVRD
+1278 
-1293 ENGNLQ
+1293 
-1299 VMYHGTKNGGFT
+1299 
-1311 VFDINKSKSS
+1311 
-1321 GNYGT
+1321 
-1326 GFYFASTKSYSS
+1326 
-1338 DYVDN
+1338 
-1343 SSNSK
+1343 
-1348 MYEVY
+1348 
-1353 LNITEPVDA
+1353 
-1362 INKSRTLSN
+1362 
-1371 EQVRKLVETVAK
+1371 
-1383 NEDYGIE
+1383 
-1390 NYGYNATVDSVTNDL
+1390 
-1405 IQHNNDFEILLD
+1405 
-1417 LNIASVGDFVKL
+1417 
-1429 VELSNKVLG
+1429 
-1438 TTFDGIITP
+1438 
-1447 TETIAFYP
+1447 
-1455 EQIKNVDNL
+1455 
-1464 NPTNNEDI
+1464 
-1472 RYSQNNNEWQNFV
+1472 NNEWQTFV
-1485 DKNFKN
+1485 DENFKN

-1501 KTNRTLNPAEIANL
+1501 KTNRTLNPTEIANL

-1520 STTPKLPNVPA
+1520 STTPKLPNVPV

-1544 AEKTKMLTEE
+1544 AEKTKMLTKE

-1560 TEDDISYYKG
+1560 TEDDVSYYKG

-1680 RMIKNKTKQWIDK
+1680 QMVKNKTKQWIDK
-1693 NRDKFTLTPDETAY
+1693 NHDKFTLTPDETAY

-1862 FMLDAGDRPFYEATF
+1862 FMLDAGDRPFYEASF

-1969 GNKLKNAIETGSF
+1969 GKKLKNAIETGSF

-2007 YVLTKNGI
+2007 YALAKQGI
-2015 TTGANDDDKD
+2015 TTGANDEDKD

-2051 WAQPVAAPFAITAD
+2051 WAQPVAAPFAIMAD
-2065 LQKKSEETDVLNKI
+2065 LQKKKEETDTLNKV

-2115 QVLDLPSR
+2115 QILDLPSR
-2123 AVPTFIKQINDMID
+2123 AVPTLIKQINDRID

-2143 YESDEPIE
+2143 YENDEPIE

-2160 IPGLSKDLAPSRD
+2160 IPVLSKDLAPSRD
-2173 SLGREIKKYGGDV
+2173 SLGRKIKKYGGEA

-2196 NTSKGKVSESAKEIY
+2196 NTSKGKTSESAKEIY
-2211 KIYQETGDKTIM
+2211 KIYQKTGDKTIM

-2231 MNGGEKVSLTSKER
+2231 MNGGEKVNLTSKER

-2251 SGQIVEKNVKEL
+2251 SGQIVEKNIKAL
-2263 VKTSK
+2263 AKTSE
-2268 YKKLDDSYK
+2268 YKKMDQSYK
-2277 AEAIKGI
+2277 AETIKSI
-2284 VDYSYNYAKSEIL
+2284 VDYSYNYAKSKIL
-2297 DQPISR
+2297 KQPISR
-2303 NFKKAY
+2303 NFEKAY
-2309 EYTQKGGALYDF
+2309 EYTKKGGALYDF
-2321 YADKVYKNSKEK
+2321 YAEKIYKKSKEK

>member
-84 TTKQNKVENNIPKQK
+84 KVEKSKVNTELPKQSAINKTVNTPNEFNKKESKSTRYNPINQQKKVKVGDKTPVNFDISKYKDKSKQEDTTKIKYKDGKPVRVKNEEEGLLPTIHNGLIILGKGALGLGEAIVDTGLQIGTSKYNPFMYLLDESTRKDSQKLAKEMIKENATGLLMDKLGYNQ
-99 TQEEILS
+99 ILS
-106 DLKNS
+106 NGKTLQEQLDSKSFVKSDNFSGQVLESVGNMLPSIMLGGLGTGSAGASTLMGINSYGSGIDEAYNEGANRKEANLYGLGSAALETATEYITGGVPGISKFSKIGLDNVAEAGLKKIPNKIAREASRIGYKAVGEGIEEGVSEIAKPYLKNATYS
-111 NTNQINQEGYT
+111 KGEKIDWNQVKNATLMGATSGLILNSPADFYNMNQAIKEQIN
-122 DTGKKF
+122 
-128 GDYYYHEYKT
+128 T
-138 KGQYK
+138 KRNRVNENVQTIDSNENVP
-143 IYSKDNQ
+143 IYSQDSLVDNP
-150 YYYYDEQNKK
+150 K
-160 YVPFT
+160 
-165 GRESWMT
+165 
-172 TKEDDE
+172 
-178 KAYQEAV
+178 
-185 KAGYKDNSIKDKDG
+185 IK
-199 NYLSMENQLK
+199 
-209 LDTTDLTDEERK
+209 
-221 QYTEDLF
+221 
-228 RQQKNKEEENAVQY
+228 
-242 GGPGLKGS
+242 
-250 ISELQRMGKNIQ
+250 
-262 ENLIEPIGRSA
+262 
-273 ENYQYGELN
+273 
-282 RQLGLEAYKEMM
+282 
-294 GEKNNLKEVQGK
+294 
-306 LYKYQKF
+306 
-313 NEDIISSQNIIDQNT
+313 
-328 QNLPNQVSGMVEGIK
+328 NQVS
-343 GAGVLGTLGAI
+343 
-354 GGGLVGAVTT
+354 
-364 KTPQGA
+364 
-370 LVGAEKGA
+370 
-378 KLLGGAGYT
+378 
-387 GAQAKS
+387 
-393 TYELEAGY
+393 
-401 AYQAMIEMGV
+401 
-411 PKEIAK
+411 
-417 EEAQKVGTTNAVI
+417 
-430 ESGETLLDMIT
+430 DM
-441 MGKASQITS
+441 
-450 KIGEGLA
+450 
-457 KKYGLE
+457 
-463 TVRNWAKKGVGSY
+463 
-476 LTNIASEGAE
+476 
-486 EALQEYSSIQGEKR
+486 
-500 ATKKAGIQ
+500 
-508 RDDSADL
+508 D
-515 ERIKS
+515 
-520 SAIAGAFGGAVGGAV
+520 F
-535 TRPAGIITNRA
+535 
-546 TNNIINNVSNKVS
+546 
-559 KNRSTSA
+559 
-566 LTQSPITN
+566 
-574 NQNNLNST
+574 
-582 TQSSIESTVNSFNLG
+582 
-597 KNIQTEKTD
+597 
-606 QTLKQS
+606 KQS
-612 AKKYNIDINNDTIK
+612 ARNYNIDVNNETIN

-635 GIKAKFDNSVFIN
+635 GIKARFDSNAFIN
-648 SNENAFWQVNKDGS
+648 SNENAFWQLNKAGS
-662 REVVFNPNAQTNDVL
+662 REVVFNPNAKTNDLL
-677 ENVAIHELYHDIS
+677 ENVAVHELYHDIFK
-690 NSKNGQQLQK
+690 SKDGQNIK
-700 ELLDFAK
+700 DELLDFAK
-707 TKEGYDE
+707 TKEGYNE
-714 ARQSLE
+714 ARKSLE
-720 QLYSSKYDPN
+720 QLYSNKYDPN
-730 SDQFKTLVDEEA
+730 SDEFNAFIDEEA

-747 GEKLGNQEFV
+747 GKKLGNQEFV
-757 SSLTVEK
+757 NSLTVEK

-774 VVDKLNKLNKLTG
+774 VVDKLNKLNKFTG

-807 DNTVN
+807 NKEQYIGNSNNRTRFHINQNLSKNIDNVLTNIKERNPVKLRDYTPDVLVKNGIKNLPMYENPSHIRKNILTKEEAKNIGLSVN
-812 RNTFNKLFSIQTD
+812 SKDHYHGLGKEIYIKAIDSLDDPRVIFKNKNNKDYLILTMVKDKNNNNVIVPIEIETKTDVNKVSID
-825 SNGNQFVNVDTDQ
+825 INRV
-838 HLFDGKSIS
+838 KSIYGYNKTFPNLNQYIKYNIKNS
-847 EQNKIAKKYI
+847 SLVKVYEQKKQSTNIASQSA
-857 LDNFRKNGL
+857 F
-866 MINDSYINVTSK
+866 SK
-878 TANEYT
+878 
-884 HPRNQLPMGTK
+884 
-895 SAKMRSSTEL
+895 
-905 DNLLKISKYQYSR
+905 
-918 KDDGRHPFA
+918 
-927 KDGWDYYETIF
+927 
-938 NVDGKMFKGLI
+938 
-949 NIGKSGNKKTLYD
+949 
-962 ITQIKRISQNR
+962 
-973 STSANAFTT
+973 
-982 SLANSTTNNISDSKQ
+982 NNISDSNQ

-1010 EINAQDVDK
+1010 EINAQDIGNNSFNKNIKRYDDLLK
-1019 AREKFR
+1019 TNYIEYFR
-1025 NYVDK
+1025 KD
-1030 NGFDETAKELQRKY
+1030 NGDVR
-1044 NRLQTE
+1044 
-1050 YHKQTTN
+1050 
-1057 VNTTTNT
+1057 VNLMDSNNNIVNQLDLVTTTDAIKQFGERLGNQLYNYAT
-1064 KDTLS
+1064 DNNQRIDIGNDINNLGLDTDYFMNHRPTESGITADNLINQNVESPMPKDVYDHPEYYFQMNEKYSKESMNAIRKVRGNPDAEITIYRATPGNKINIGDWITLS
-1069 KSVDDIVSDVKN
+1069 KTYAEQHNQSQFNGKANIIEKKVKAKDVQFAGDDIN
-1081 TMRQDVIDEQYI
+1081 EFGY
-1093 DELVFSSKYYKDNYI
+1093 FPN
-1108 DAEEANLNKL
+1108 NK
-1118 GMTEEEADNHNQK
+1118 
-1131 LYDKVFG
+1131 
-1138 KVEEKL
+1138 
-1144 QKEGISRRYDK
+1144 
-1155 KHDRNVYDT
+1155 
-1164 QELAKKGYDEL
+1164 
-1175 LDYLDDKN
+1175 
-1183 VNYEVSKSTEAG
+1183 
-1195 YVPSIYIKDTDGN
+1195 
-1208 TIYRIANHDN
+1208 
-1218 GRIDDFDM
+1218 
-1226 TYNDAYNTLF
+1226 
-1236 SDKDY
+1236 
-1241 ANWKENIIPKIEK
+1241 
-1254 EIGSLNNQDT
+1254 
-1264 KYSLSNTDNMGRRL
+1264 KYSQS
-1278 SKEQQEFFKDSKVRD
+1278 
-1293 ENGNLQ
+1293 
-1299 VMYHGTKNGGFT
+1299 
-1311 VFDINKSKSS
+1311 
-1321 GNYGT
+1321 
-1326 GFYFASTKSYSS
+1326 
-1338 DYVDN
+1338 
-1343 SSNSK
+1343 
-1348 MYEVY
+1348 
-1353 LNITEPVDA
+1353 
-1362 INKSRTLSN
+1362 
-1371 EQVRKLVETVAK
+1371 
-1383 NEDYGIE
+1383 
-1390 NYGYNATVDSVTNDL
+1390 
-1405 IQHNNDFEILLD
+1405 
-1417 LNIASVGDFVKL
+1417 
-1429 VELSNKVLG
+1429 
-1438 TTFDGIITP
+1438 
-1447 TETIAFYP
+1447 
-1455 EQIKNVDNL
+1455 
-1464 NPTNNEDI
+1464 
-1472 RYSQNNNEWQNFV
+1472 NNEWQTFV
-1485 DKNFKN
+1485 DENFKN

-1501 KTNRTLNPAEIANL
+1501 KTNRTLNPTEIANL

-1520 STTPKLPNVPA
+1520 STTPKLPNVPV

-1544 AEKTKMLTEE
+1544 AEKTKMLTKE

-1560 TEDDISYYKG
+1560 TEDDVSYYKG

-1674 LDEAYN
+1674 LDEAYHQ
-1680 RMIKNKTKQWIDK
+1680 MVKNKTKQWIDK

-2007 YVLTKNGI
+2007 YVLAKNGI

>member
-1 MAISLADIKN
+1 MAISLLDV
-11 KRKKIDT
+11 KRGSYK
-18 ITNNIVDV
+18 
-26 ESPTVTSPK
+26 PK
-35 RTINIAD
+35 RID
-42 VKSGKVKLT
+42 
-51 SIIEEQDNIGG
+51 EEQDRILG
-62 QELANKIM
+62 QQLANNI
-70 GIVKDTAKTTSDAL
+70 ISTVNNTAKKTSNAL
-84 TTKQNKVENNIPKQK
+84 TVKQSKVNTELPKQQ

-106 DLKNS
+106 DLKNN
-111 NTNQINQEGYT
+111 NTNQINEEGYT

-128 GDYYYHEYKT
+128 GDYYYHDYKT

-143 IYSKDNQ
+143 IYSKNNH
-150 YYYYDEQNKK
+150 YYYYDEKK
-160 YVPFT
+160 QSYIPFT

-185 KAGYKDNSIKDKDG
+185 KAGYKDNSIKDKSG

-209 LDTTDLTDEERK
+209 LDTTDLTKEERK

-282 RQLGLEAYKEMM
+282 RQLGIEAYKEMM
-294 GEKNNLKEVQGK
+294 GEKNNLKSVQDK
-306 LYKYQKF
+306 LSKYQKF
-313 NEDIISSQNIIDQNT
+313 NEDIISSQNLIDQNT

-354 GGGLVGAVTT
+354 GGGVAGAVAT

-401 AYQAMIEMGV
+401 AYQAMIDMGV

-441 MGKASQITS
+441 MGKASQITG
-450 KIGEGLA
+450 KISEGLA

-508 RDDSADL
+508 RDNSDDL

-520 SAIAGAFGGAVGGAV
+520 SAIAGAFGGMVSGAV

-546 TNNIINNVSNKVS
+546 TNNIINNVANKVS
-559 KNRSTSA
+559 KNQSIST
-566 LTQSPITN
+566 LTQSPVVS
-574 NQNNLNST
+574 NQNNLKNVAQT
-582 TQSSIESTVNSFNLG
+582 SIANTVNSFNLG
-597 KNIQTEKTD
+597 KNVQTVKTN
-606 QTLKQS
+606 QTFKQS
-612 AKKYNIDINNDTIK
+612 ARNYNIDVNNETIN

-635 GIKAKFDNSVFIN
+635 GIKARFDSNAFIN
-648 SNENAFWQVNKDGS
+648 SNENAFWQLNKDGS
-662 REVVFNPNAQTNDVL
+662 REVVFNPNAKTNDLL
-677 ENVAIHELYHDIS
+677 ENVAVHELYHDIFK
-690 NSKNGQQLQK
+690 SKDGQNIK
-700 ELLDFAK
+700 DELLDFAK
-707 TKEGYDE
+707 TKEGYNE
-714 ARQSLE
+714 AKKSLE
-720 QLYSSKYDPN
+720 QLYSNKYDPN
-730 SDQFKTLVDEEA
+730 SDEFNAFIDEEA

-747 GEKLGNQEFV
+747 GKKLGNQEFV
-757 SSLTVEK
+757 NSLTVEK

-794 WKDIKNKFDSAYR
+794 WKDVKNKFDSAYR
-807 DNTVN
+807 SENVN
-812 RNTFNKLFSIQTD
+812 FDAKIRFMITGRRAAKQLDKTFNTKEFSKNYKEAIKMEKQGISKGKIRKETGWYKD
-825 SNGNQFVNVDTDQ
+825 INGDWKFE
-838 HLFDGKSIS
+838 IS
-847 EQNKIAKKYI
+847 
-857 LDNFRKNGL
+857 D
-866 MINDSYINVTSK
+866 
-878 TANEYT
+878 
-884 HPRNQLPMGTK
+884 K
-895 SAKMRSSTEL
+895 SAKLKISPKLSTNYKLEELLDHNVLYKAYPYLKNTNVKFSKLSETTRGKTDNLTGNIYINNNLIGNNSQIEKTLLHEVQHKLQKKEKFQGGTTQYRENSYDRYRNNFGETEARETSQRKNLNFEERLATPSYTQIYNKQSKKKLYTKEDTKWYNYLKGDRDAEENLESSKKAIRPHQMGGIEEL
-905 DNLLKISKYQYSR
+905 DNSSFSFTKSKIQSLEDRVSGDELL
-918 KDDGRHPFA
+918 D
-927 KDGWDYYETIF
+927 
-938 NVDGKMFKGLI
+938 
-949 NIGKSGNKKTLYD
+949 
-962 ITQIKRISQNR
+962 
-973 STSANAFTT
+973 
-982 SLANSTTNNISDSKQ
+982 
-997 NVKSDTKYSMQNS
+997 
-1010 EINAQDVDK
+1010 AQDLIKELKDVN
-1019 AREKFR
+1019 AE
-1025 NYVDK
+1025 VDK
-1030 NGFDETAKELQRKY
+1030 NGYVTVYHQTSEENAKKIQQSGKMISKEREVFFS
-1044 NRLQTE
+1044 TS
-1050 YHKQTTN
+1050 
-1057 VNTTTNT
+1057 
-1064 KDTLS
+1064 KDAQQASGRGQAKL
-1069 KSVDDIVSDVKN
+1069 KFKIPVEKLLLDDIFSDNADVKIHLNGKESLDVSNYLVSD
-1081 TMRQDVIDEQYI
+1081 T
-1093 DELVFSSKYYKDNYI
+1093 
-1108 DAEEANLNKL
+1108 
-1118 GMTEEEADNHNQK
+1118 G
-1131 LYDKVFG
+1131 
-1138 KVEEKL
+1138 
-1144 QKEGISRRYDK
+1144 
-1155 KHDRNVYDT
+1155 
-1164 QELAKKGYDEL
+1164 
-1175 LDYLDDKN
+1175 
-1183 VNYEVSKSTEAG
+1183 
-1195 YVPSIYIKDTDGN
+1195 
-1208 TIYRIANHDN
+1208 
-1218 GRIDDFDM
+1218 
-1226 TYNDAYNTLF
+1226 
-1236 SDKDY
+1236 
-1241 ANWKENIIPKIEK
+1241 
-1254 EIGSLNNQDT
+1254 QDT
-1264 KYSLSNTDNMGRRL
+1264 KYSLSNTDNQGRKL

-1293 ENGNLQ
+1293 EKGNLQ
-1299 VMYHGTKNGGFT
+1299 VMYHGTEANVGIPENSWFT
-1311 VFDINKSKSS
+1311 VFDIDRA
-1321 GNYGT
+1321 GNHGSMLGN
-1326 GFYFASTKSYSS
+1326 GFYFTSDRSHAEQYSHTKG
-1338 DYVDN
+1338 N
-1343 SSNSK
+1343 I
-1348 MYEVY
+1348 YETY
-1353 LNITEPVDA
+1353 LNIKNPLELNNFSTGELAYA
-1362 INKSRTLSN
+1362 IRNINPYIEADIYKRDRTIDGYK
-1371 EQVRKLVETVAK
+1371 VRR
-1383 NEDYGIE
+1383 Y
-1390 NYGYNATVDSVTNDL
+1390 
-1405 IQHNNDFEILLD
+1405 LLD
-1417 LNIASVGDFVKL
+1417 NGY
-1429 VELSNKVLG
+1429 
-1438 TTFDGIITP
+1438 DGIHSGNTYV
-1447 TETIAFYP
+1447 AFNSN
-1455 EQIKNVDNL
+1455 QIKNVDNL

-1491 EGTGHTLSQV
+1491 EGIGHTLSQV
-1501 KTNRTLNPAEIANL
+1501 KTNRTLNPTEIANL

-1520 STTPKLPNVPA
+1520 STTPKLPNVSV

-1674 LDEAYN
+1674 LDEAYHQ
-1680 RMIKNKTKQWIDK
+1680 MVKNKTKQWIDK

-1840 GKSFSNRNKIGKALN
+1840 GKSFSNRNKIGKVLN

-1969 GNKLKNAIETGSF
+1969 GKKLKNAIETGSF

-2007 YVLTKNGI
+2007 YALAKQGI
-2015 TTGANDDDKD
+2015 TTGANDEDKD

-2051 WAQPVAAPFAITAD
+2051 WAQPVAAPFAIMAD
-2065 LQKKSEETDVLNKI
+2065 LQKKKEETDTLNKV

-2123 AVPTFIKQINDMID
+2123 AVPTLVKQINDMID

-2143 YESDEPIE
+2143 YENDEPIK

-2160 IPGLSKDLAPSRD
+2160 VPGLSKDLAPSRD

-2186 NIFNVFFNPA
+2186 NIFNVFLNPA
-2196 NTSKGKVSESAKEIY
+2196 NTSKGKTSESAKEIY
-2211 KIYQETGDKTIM
+2211 KIYQKTGDKTIM

-2231 MNGGEKVSLTSKER
+2231 MNGGEKVNLTSKER

-2251 SGQIVEKNVKEL
+2251 SGQIVEKNIKAL
-2263 VKTSK
+2263 AKTSE
-2268 YKKLDDSYK
+2268 YKKMDQSYK
-2277 AEAIKGI
+2277 AETIKSI
-2284 VDYSYNYAKSEIL
+2284 VDYSYNYAKSKIL
-2297 DQPISR
+2297 KQPISR

-2309 EYTQKGGALYDF
+2309 EYTKKGGALYDF
-2321 YADKVYKNSKEK
+2321 YAEKIYKNSKEK